1 MTDSHIKELPLLWI
15 MIGIVAAGAGVW
27 LTYLITQ
34 LEWDVQL
41 ATGIALLASLVLL
54 AGMFPIPVAPRVKG
68 WDDHHSIVRRRA
80 CP

>member
-1 MTDSHIKELPLLWI
+1 

-68 WDDHHSIVRRRA
+68 WDDHRSIVRRRD

>member
-1 MTDSHIKELPLLWI
+1 MTDSHIKALPLLWI

-54 AGMFPIPVAPRVKG
+54 AGMFPFPMAPRVKG
-68 WDDHHSIVRRRA
+68 WDDHPSIVRRRA
-80 CP
+80 CL

>member
-1 MTDSHIKELPLLWI
+1 

-54 AGMFPIPVAPRVKG
+54 AGMFPIPVAPRSQG
-68 WDDHHSIVRRRA
+68 LG
-80 CP
+80 

>member
-1 MTDSHIKELPLLWI
+1 MTDSHIKALPLLWI

-68 WDDHHSIVRRRA
+68 WDDHRSIVRRRA